1 MVVVVRRSI
10 EGEVRDRRQRR
21 SSRENLDRRPQLE
34 GHQQL
39 ATGHRRGI
47 GRGAPPVVERQ

>member
-1 MVVVVRRSI
+1 
-10 EGEVRDRRQRR
+10 
-21 SSRENLDRRPQLE
+21 LE